1 MKLDEYIRRNRDLL
15 DVEKP
20 DVDFLWTGISQSLT
34 KKNKK
39 GKYLIFKIAASFVII
54 LGLSYMVYE
63 FKSIHNNQQLILAK
77 IDPNLAKQE
86 AQFQQQIKAYYQV
99 LEKTD
104 FDKSTL
110 ETSFKD
116 LDYID
121 TLINKYSND
130 LSQFGPNP
138 RLLNNLM
145 DLYQKKIKLLDR
157 MLNEIEKE
165 KRYENDKTKI

>member
-1 MKLDEYIRRNRDLL
+1 MKLDEYIRKNRDLL

-20 DVDFLWTGISQSLT
+20 DEDFLWTGISQSL
-34 KKNKK
+34 NKSTRES
-39 GKYLIFKIAASFVII
+39 KYLIFKIAASAVII
-54 LGLSYMVYE
+54 IGLSFMVYE
-63 FKSIHNNQQLILAK
+63 LMSIHNNQQLILAK
-77 IDPNLAKQE
+77 IDPDLAKQE

-104 FDKSTL
+104 FDKSAL

-138 RLLNNLM
+138 RLLNTLM